1 MTKYQP
7 IRLAV
12 FASGNGSNFEAIM
25 QSIQKGEVDG
35 ELALLVSDQPDA
47 FVLARAEK
55 LGVPSIAFTPKAFES
70 KAAYES
76 EVLDHLKA
84 AKVDLIVLAGYM
96 RIVGKTLLQSYP
108 ERIIN
113 IHPSLLPNYPG
124 REGIIDAF
132 MDKVEQTG
140 VTVHLV
146 DEGVDTGPILA
157 QKTVAI
163 EEGDTIDSLERKIH
177 ALEHELF
184 PKVIQKMIKKLQ
196 KEYVK

>member
-1 MTKYQP
+1 MTKHQP

-12 FASGNGSNFEAIM
+12 FASGNGSNFEALVE
-25 QSIQKGEVDG
+25 SVKKGEIDG
-35 ELALLVSDQPDA
+35 EIALLVSDQPDA
-47 FVLARAEK
+47 FVLTRAKK
-55 LGVPSIAFTPKAFES
+55 LNVPSVAFTPKAFES

-76 EVLDHLKA
+76 EVLGHLKE

-96 RIVGKTLLQSYP
+96 RIVGKVLLQAFP

-124 REGIIDAF
+124 KQGILDAF

-163 EEGDTIDSLERKIH
+163 EEDDTLDSLERKIH
-177 ALEHELF
+177 AVEHELF
-184 PKVIQKMIKKLQ
+184 PKAIQKVINELQ
-196 KEYVK
+196 KEHVK

>member
-35 ELALLVSDQPDA
+35 EVALLVSDQPDA

-96 RIVGKTLLQSYP
+96 RIVGKTLLQAYP
-108 ERIIN
+108 DRIIN

-124 REGIIDAF
+124 RQGILDAF

-163 EEGDTIDSLERKIH
+163 EQADTIDSLERKIH

-196 KEYVK
+196 KEHVK